1 MMKAHAMWESS
12 GEIMLQHYL
21 WLGGDWWSP
30 SLNEIPSIVFLCIG
44 FPLGDLVCIGYWNFV
59 GIHLK
64 FNTSLPPFPN
74 IPPCPSFLLSLPPS
88 LSFPLTPALYPT
100 SPLSPS
106 LPLLILAHLF
116 LDNESSRYVREL
128 EGDNV
133 VALSMVGRWLMITM
147 VKRAPFNCVLVHR
160 FSSWRSWMYWLLELC
175 WYTHKI
181 QHLSLSLPH
190 YPSM

>member
-1 MMKAHAMWESS
+1 MCSLSFSHTSTL
-12 GEIMLQHYL
+12 I
-21 WLGGDWWSP
+21 SP
-30 SLNEIPSIVFLCIG
+30 SLPIAFHHSLTPFISLSHSHSHSISPPS
-44 FPLGDLVCIGYWNFV
+44 
-59 GIHLK
+59 
-64 FNTSLPPFPN
+64 SLSPFPT

-88 LSFPLTPALYPT
+88 LSHPLTPALYPT

-106 LPLLILAHLF
+106 LPLLTLAHLF
-116 LDNESSRYVREL
+116 LDDESSRHVREL
-128 EGDNV
+128 GGDNV
-133 VALSMVGRWLMITM
+133 AALSMVGRWLMITV